1 MSVPQEIA
9 ETALAASTADG
20 CVVIV
25 EEHSETNLRWAAN
38 ALMPDRADVTMLG
51 SFSTV
56 FVGFGSVGADVNE
69 TGSRETQ

>member
-1 MSVPQEIA
+1 LFVGPKAPSGKKTIV
-9 ETALAASTADG
+9 LGSGAA
-20 CVVIV
+20 VVIAAAY
-25 EEHSETNLRWAAN
+25 RRGWAAD
-38 ALMPDRADVTMLG
+38 ARMPDRADVTMLG